1 MLQEMFMEPGAL
13 FTFYTLIGKFIGLPR
28 WQVYGLKNIYNLLV
42 NVICVVFE
50 LLFFFFPL
58 KKVYVKKKSKN
69 YRK

>member
-13 FTFYTLIGKFIGLPR
+13 FAFYTLIGKFIGLPR

-50 LLFFFFPL
+50 LLFFFSL
-58 KKVYVKKKSKN
+58 KKVKLKKKSKN